1 MFLIINF
8 IGSKSRFRGQQMS
21 MSNLSSKVFMYES
34 FLPNE
39 DALQIL
45 SYADTLSINKP
56 SFVFNTKTKENET
69 NVAVRKSQSIT
80 VDDIHAVDF
89 IKSTI
94 LDQFEKSNSDLVVK
108 LARDHVTFIK
118 YSAGEFFDWH
128 RDHEKYVIN
137 QRDRWIE
144 AHLIYCLKAPQVG
157 GNLDIKKD
165 NENIQSIAYKY
176 NQCVVFDKLMEHRA
190 AVVQEGEKLIMTVD
204 VLIST
209 KEIASDESLDFE
221 LAEAMKDPVGIR
233 SYRIDKINQLHDAH
247 KQSAMFGVFVV
258 GTITLI
264 YDSLGYYFYDDKNL
278 YDTCCFIRKDGCFV
292 DFHRGDVKESVS
304 SYSYG
309 KNIFNNDDLT
319 SLMIN
324 QFDYYD
330 VKDGSIDPHR
340 MNSPPIPDGTDPLAI
355 LKIKCCH
362 IPKKLETISYT
373 YYCNEG
379 NEYDVKTVDHSCGL
393 LHLIEASLEEHQEEI
408 SKKRR
413 H

>member
-1 MFLIINF
+1 
-8 IGSKSRFRGQQMS
+8 MS
-21 MSNLSSKVFMYES
+21 MSNLSNKVYIYES

-80 VDDIHAVDF
+80 VNDIHAVDF

-108 LARDHVTFIK
+108 LARDYVTFIK
-118 YSAGEFFDWH
+118 YSAGEFFEWH
-128 RDHEKYVIN
+128 RDHERYVIN

-157 GNLDIKKD
+157 GNLDIKS
-165 NENIQSIAYKY
+165 NENIQSIAYQY

-190 AVVQEGEKLIMTVD
+190 AEVQEGEKLIMTVD

-221 LAEAMKDPVGIR
+221 LAEAMKDPVGVR
-233 SYRIDKINQLHDAH
+233 SYRVDKINQLHDAH
-247 KQSAMFGVFVV
+247 KQSIMFGLIIV
-258 GTITLI
+258 GSITVI
-264 YDSLGYYFYDDKNL
+264 YDSVGYYYYDDSEWHHR
-278 YDTCCFIRKDGCFV
+278 CFIRKDDCFV
-292 DFHRGDVKESVS
+292 EYNQTDLSLCES
-304 SYSYG
+304 SYPYFRA
-309 KNIFNNDDLT
+309 KYYNNDDLT
-319 SLMIN
+319 SLMLN
-324 QFDYYD
+324 QTERYD
-330 VKDGSIDPHR
+330 VKDGHIDSYP
-340 MNSPPIPDGTDPLAI
+340 MNCSPPIPDGTDPLAI

-362 IPKKLETISYT
+362 IPKKMETISYT

-379 NEYDVKTVDHSCGL
+379 DEYEVSIVDHSCGI
-393 LHLIEASLEEHQEEI
+393 LHFIGAS
-408 SKKRR
+408 
-413 H
+413 

>member
-1 MFLIINF
+1 
-8 IGSKSRFRGQQMS
+8 
-21 MSNLSSKVFMYES
+21 MSNLSSKVFVYET

-45 SYADTLSINKP
+45 SYADTLPINKP
-56 SFVFNTKTKENET
+56 SFVFNTKTNENET

-80 VDDIHAVDF
+80 VNDIHALDF

-157 GNLDIKKD
+157 GNLEIKRDHK
-165 NENIQSIAYKY
+165 NIESIAYKY

-190 AVVQEGEKLIMTVD
+190 DEVQEGEKLIMTVD

-221 LAEAMKDPVGIR
+221 LAEAVKDPVGVR

-247 KQSAMFGVFVV
+247 KQSAMFGLIIV
-258 GTITLI
+258 GPITVI
-264 YDSLGYYFYDDKNL
+264 YDSLGYYFYEEKRNKQH
-278 YDTCCFIRKDGCFV
+278 CFIRKDGCFV
-292 DFHRGDVKESVS
+292 DFNPDDVNVFKS
-304 SYSYG
+304 SYSIREECYD
-309 KNIFNNDDLT
+309 NDNLT
-319 SLMIN
+319 SLMLNGID
-324 QFDYYD
+324 DYEIR
-330 VKDGSIDPHR
+330 DGYIESYP

-355 LKIKCCH
+355 LKIKCCQ
-362 IPKKLETISYT
+362 IPEKLDTISYS
-373 YYCNEG
+373 YWCNE
-379 NEYDVKTVDHSCGL
+379 NNYDEKTVDHSCGL
-393 LHLIEASLEEHQEEI
+393 LHLIGH
-408 SKKRR
+408 
-413 H
+413 

>member
-1 MFLIINF
+1 MLRKYLLNSSSTNF
-8 IGSKSRFRGQQMS
+8 IGNKLRLRGWQMS
-21 MSNLSSKVFMYES
+21 MSNLSNKVYIYES

-80 VDDIHAVDF
+80 VNDIHAVDF

-108 LARDHVTFIK
+108 LARDYVTFIK
-118 YSAGEFFDWH
+118 YSAGEFFEWH
-128 RDHEKYVIN
+128 RDHERYVIN

-157 GNLDIKKD
+157 GNLDIKRD
-165 NENIQSIAYKY
+165 NENIQSIAYQY

-190 AVVQEGEKLIMTVD
+190 AEVQEGEKLIMTVD

-221 LAEAMKDPVGIR
+221 LAEAMKDPVGVR
-233 SYRIDKINQLHDAH
+233 SYRVDKINQLHDAH
-247 KQSAMFGVFVV
+247 KQSIMFGLIIV
-258 GTITLI
+258 GSITVI
-264 YDSLGYYFYDDKNL
+264 YDSVGYYYYDDSEWNNR
-278 YDTCCFIRKDGCFV
+278 CFIRKDDCFV
-292 DFHRGDVKESVS
+292 EYNQTDLSLCES
-304 SYSYG
+304 SYPYFRA
-309 KNIFNNDDLT
+309 KYYNNDDLT
-319 SLMIN
+319 SLMLN
-324 QFDYYD
+324 QTERYD
-330 VKDGSIDPHR
+330 VKDGHIDSYP
-340 MNSPPIPDGTDPLAI
+340 MNCSPPIPDGTDPLTI

-362 IPKKLETISYT
+362 IPKKMETISYT

-379 NEYDVKTVDHSCGL
+379 DEYEVSIVDHSCGI
-393 LHLIEASLEEHQEEI
+393 LHFIGAS
-408 SKKRR
+408 
-413 H
+413 